1 MSWTSKLIKASAI
14 TVALLSAQAAIAE
27 TIVVRSNGPSAK
39 SYPPGKS
46 IADNSTVTLK
56 AGDSVTILDGRGT
69 RVFKGPGKFST
80 TATSGAAS
88 GSAIGQLLRNTGT
101 RQARTGAVRG
111 MAPVRTARS
120 PNLWYVDVSKSG
132 KVCLADTAAVTAWR
146 PSSDQSTSMTVTR
159 ASDGKS
165 APLSFGKGQSIG
177 AWPVEEVP
185 AVAGQQYRL
194 SGGGMSGS
202 TMVTFV
208 ALGPNAQG
216 LEGTASALIQNGCSN
231 QLDLLIETVAI
242 PGGEPSPT
250 G

>member
-1 MSWTSKLIKASAI
+1 LSWISKLCKASAI
-14 TVALLSAQAAIAE
+14 SCALLGAQAVLAE

-46 IADNSTVTLK
+46 IADNSMVTLK

-69 RVFKGPGKFST
+69 RVLKGPGKFST
-80 TATSGAAS
+80 TATSGAAT

-111 MAPVRTARS
+111 IGVARTARS

-132 KVCLADTAAVTAWR
+132 KVCLADPASVSVWR
-146 PSSDQSTSMTVTR
+146 PSLDQATTLNLTR
-159 ASDGKS
+159 VSDGKS
-165 APLSFGKGQSIG
+165 AALEFRQGQSVG
-177 AWPVEEVP
+177 AWPVATLP
-185 AVAGQQYRL
+185 ARSGEQFRVT
-194 SGGGMSGS
+194 GGGLS
-202 TMVTFV
+202 TPTMITFA
-208 ALGPNAQG
+208 ALGPNPQG

-231 QLDLLIETVAI
+231 QLDLLVETVAI
-242 PGGEPSPT
+242 PSGEPSPT

>member
-1 MSWTSKLIKASAI
+1 MSWTSKLIKASTFTI
-14 TVALLSAQAAIAE
+14 ALLGAQAAIAE

-56 AGDSVTILDGRGT
+56 TGDSVTILDGRGT

-111 MAPVRTARS
+111 MGPVRTARS

-132 KVCLADTAAVTAWR
+132 KICLADTVAVTIWR
-146 PSSDQSTSMTVTR
+146 PSSDRAASMTLTR

-165 APLSFGKGQSIG
+165 TPFDFKQGQSVGI
-177 AWPVEEVP
+177 WPIEVLP
-185 AVAGQQYRL
+185 ALSGQQFRL
-194 SGGGMSGS
+194 TGGGLSS
-202 TMVTFV
+202 PTMITFV

-250 G
+250 S